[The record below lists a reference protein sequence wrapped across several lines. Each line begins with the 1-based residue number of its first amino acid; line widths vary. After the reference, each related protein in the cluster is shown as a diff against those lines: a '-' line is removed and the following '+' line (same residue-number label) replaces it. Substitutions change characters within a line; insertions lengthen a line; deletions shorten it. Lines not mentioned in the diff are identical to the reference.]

1 MKTKTIEVKTIRTIA
16 ICEKCNQG
24 ELLYYPE
31 PVSSLVLIP
40 DFRHKCSSCQDVV
53 YLDSYYPTIS
63 YEEI

>member
-1 MKTKTIEVKTIRTIA
+1 METKTIEVKTIRTIA

-31 PVSSLVLIP
+31 PLNRPIKIP
-40 DFRHKCSSCQDVV
+40 DFRHRCSSCQDVV
-53 YLDSYYPTIS
+53 YLDGYYPKIF